1 MVAVAEEARSWVVVG
16 GRAHGVEK
24 EDVPCMCGQQKQNMR
39 PAGPLCFLE
48 FLFFL

>member
-24 EDVPCMCGQQKQNMR
+24 DVPCMYGQQKQNMR

-48 FLFFL
+48 FLFF